1 MSEFKD
7 QLPADGPTDEEVV
20 TLLFNAAMSGDVDAF
35 TTKHELDPKLL
46 QMWKHTHAQ
55 EYIAFLE
62 KLLRVIRKRA
72 EA

>member
-1 MSEFKD
+1 
-7 QLPADGPTDEEVV
+7 
-20 TLLFNAAMSGDVDAF
+20 MSGDIDAF
-35 TTKHELDPKLL
+35 AKKHELDPKLL

-62 KLLRVIRKRA
+62 KILRVIRQRA

>member
-1 MSEFKD
+1 MSEFKE
-7 QLPADGPTDEEVV
+7 QLPADGPTDDEIV

-35 TTKHELDPKLL
+35 ALKHELDPKLL

-62 KLLRVIRKRA
+62 KLLRAIRQRA

>member
-1 MSEFKD
+1 VSEFKD
-7 QLPADGPTDEEVV
+7 QLPADGPSDEEIV
-20 TLLFNAAMSGDVDAF
+20 TLLFNAAMSGNIDAF
-35 TTKHELDPKLL
+35 AKKHELDPKLL

-62 KLLRVIRKRA
+62 KILRVIRQRA